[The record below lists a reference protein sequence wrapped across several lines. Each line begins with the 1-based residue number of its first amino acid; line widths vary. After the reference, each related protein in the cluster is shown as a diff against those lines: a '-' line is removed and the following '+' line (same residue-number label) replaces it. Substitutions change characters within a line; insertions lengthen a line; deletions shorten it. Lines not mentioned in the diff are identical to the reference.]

1 MSGPYS
7 ICKFI
12 LFPIPP
18 TSPRPLCYTVAMG
31 VNGMDKTAD
40 DWRRFAQTGS
50 IYDYLTY
57 KNQQTQHGR
66 TYMQVATTGLVLR
79 QVKVGEADRIL
90 TILTPDLGVVSA
102 SARGSLRMK
111 SALFSAT
118 GLFCYSEF
126 TLTSGRSHYFVDTAQ
141 VKKVFHG
148 ISASIEGM
156 ALASYMAEIAAE
168 LSPAPPEADAQLRL
182 LLNCL
187 YMISERH
194 YPCAQLKAI
203 YELRALTLAGYMP
216 DVLACAGCGK
226 YDGGEFYLDPVEGRL
241 LCADCAEKAHHITNL
256 DNGALYALRH
266 ICLAEDK
273 KLFGFKIS
281 PESLQ
286 ELSRTSEQYTLAHL
300 EHGLKSLDFL
310 KSVLE

>member
-1 MSGPYS
+1 
-7 ICKFI
+7 
-12 LFPIPP
+12 
-18 TSPRPLCYTVAMG
+18 
-31 VNGMDKTAD
+31 MDTIV
-40 DWRRFAQTGS
+40 TP
-50 IYDYLTY
+50 
-57 KNQQTQHGR
+57 
-66 TYMQVATTGLVLR
+66 GLVLKETR
-79 QVKVGEADRIL
+79 YKESDRIL
-90 TILTPDLGVVSA
+90 TILTPELGVISA
-102 SARGSLRMK
+102 SAQSSLRLK
-111 SALFSAT
+111 NKLFSAC

-126 TLTSGRSHYFVDTAQ
+126 VLLPGRNMYTIREAEVRN
-141 VKKVFHG
+141 VFHG
-148 ISASIEGM
+148 ISSTSEGM
-156 ALASYMAEIAAE
+156 SLAMYLAEMAAA
-168 LSPAPPEADAQLRL
+168 LSPTGEEAAKELRL